1 MKKTILKIQHLQK
14 TYQHQNHPSLDDISF
29 ELSENEKVG
38 IVGANG
44 SGKTTLFKLILNLL
58 IPDRGKIEFAN
69 GKNKDNQRCL
79 IGYVPEHQQ
88 GLENF
93 TPNELLF
100 YAGRMSGMTKEKIN
114 QRSTELLKWTKLEKN
129 KSELL
134 GSFSKG
140 MIQRLQ
146 LAIALLNE
154 PEILLLDEP
163 MSGLDPSG
171 QEDLRSLLKELE
183 EYTLLYASHNL
194 SDIDLLC
201 ERVIFLQQGRLL
213 QDLKLSEVEE
223 EIYSVEADPLIEE
236 VLQSLQNIKIRQKN
250 IREGRMNMEFSTSIQ
265 SFQDLLDCCKKRKI
279 TIYRFRS
286 RSILEDLYEKYVK
299 QEI

>member
-1 MKKTILKIQHLQK
+1 MENIVLKIQNLQK
-14 TYQHQNHPSLDDISF
+14 TYKHQAHPSLQDVTF
-29 ELSENEKVG
+29 QVGENEKLG

-58 IPDRGKIEFAN
+58 IPDQGEIEFP
-69 GKNKDNQRCL
+69 GKTSTDDHRFL
-79 IGYVPEHQQ
+79 IGYVPEHQS
-88 GLENF
+88 GLDNY
-93 TPNELLF
+93 TPQELLY
-100 YAGRMSGMTKEKIN
+100 YAGKMSGMSKQKISE
-114 QRSTELLKWTKLEKN
+114 RSTELLKWTKLEKN
-129 KSELL
+129 KNELL

-146 LAIALLNE
+146 LVIALINE
-154 PEILLLDEP
+154 PKILLLDEP

-201 ERVIFLQQGRLL
+201 DRVIFLQQGKLL
-213 QDLKLSEVEE
+213 QDLRLSEIEE
-223 EIYSVEADPLIEE
+223 EIYSIEADPVIEQ
-236 VLQSLQNIKIRQKN
+236 VLKSLEGIKIREKN
-250 IREGRMNMEFSTSIQ
+250 LRKNRLYLEVSTSLQ
-265 SFQDLLDCCKKRKI
+265 TFQDLLEACKKSEIK
-279 TIYRFRS
+279 IYRFRS

-299 QEI
+299 PEE

>member
-1 MKKTILKIQHLQK
+1 MENTVLKIQNLQK
-14 TYQHQNHPSLDDISF
+14 TYKHQTHPSLQDLSF
-29 ELSENEKVG
+29 EVSENEKLG

-58 IPDRGKIEFAN
+58 IPEHGEIEFP
-69 GKNKDNQRCL
+69 GKTITSDHRFL
-79 IGYVPEHQQ
+79 IGYVPEHQS
-88 GLENF
+88 GLDNY
-93 TPNELLF
+93 TPQELLY
-100 YAGRMSGMTKEKIN
+100 YAGKMSGMLKQKISE
-114 QRSTELLKWTKLEKN
+114 RSTELLKWTKLEKN
-129 KSELL
+129 KNELL

-146 LAIALLNE
+146 LAIALINE
-154 PEILLLDEP
+154 PKILLLDEP

-201 ERVIFLQQGRLL
+201 DRVIFLQQGRLL
-213 QDLKLSEVEE
+213 QDLRLSEIEE
-223 EIYSVEADPLIEE
+223 EIYSIETDFAIKQ
-236 VLQSLQNIKIRQKN
+236 VLKTFTDIKIREKN
-250 IREGRMNMEFSTSIQ
+250 LRKNRLYMELSTSLQ
-265 SFQDLLDCCKKRKI
+265 RFQDLLEACKRSKI
-279 TIYRFRS
+279 KIYRFRS

-299 QEI
+299 SEE